1 MCVILII
8 IIIIIIISSVFY
20 LRKIIKKNSNYN
32 IMQMYIIYLV
42 AIFIRWL
49 YCNQALPG
57 PSTSGFSSPYESP
70 WDAGKFI
77 TD

>member
-1 MCVILII
+1 MCNINNNNNNNNNKL
-8 IIIIIIISSVFY
+8 SF
-20 LRKIIKKNSNYN
+20 LFAQNNLKNSNYN